1 MKFFC
6 VKTRIFAAKVYFLLG
21 DAKLFHRFNSSEN
34 IKRGTTNRAP

>member
-1 MKFFC
+1 MTFFC
-6 VKTRIFAAKVYFLLG
+6 VKTRIFATKVHFLLG